1 MADHYDLV
9 VIGGGP
15 GGAALA
21 HRLTAMDTRI
31 LLIERCDHLPRSH
44 TNWDA
49 KAVFVDMIY
58 QARETW
64 YGASGK
70 AFHSGIHR
78 LLGGNSKVHGAALFR
93 LRERDFDEKRHK
105 DGIPPA
111 WPLKR
116 IYYNSDAVM
125 LDVGKVN
132 LEAAKRLKRKLE
144 RLLAVVGA
152 HPVPL
157 NRRLTSARTS
167 LSAARRTRPIRHGS
181 AWNP

>member
-1 MADHYDLV
+1 MAGHYELI

-15 GGAALA
+15 GGVSLA
-21 HRLTAMDTRI
+21 HGLAATDTRI
-31 LLIERCDHLPRSH
+31 LLIERGDCLPRSH

-49 KAVFVDMIY
+49 KAVFVDTIH

-64 YGASGK
+64 YGANGMV
-70 AFHSGIHR
+70 FHSGMHR
-78 LLGGNSKVHGAALFR
+78 FMGGNSQVYGAALFR

-116 IYYNSDAVM
+116 IYYNSDSVM
-125 LDVGKVN
+125 LDLRKVN

-144 RLLAVVGA
+144 GLLAVVGA

-167 LSAARRTRPIRHGS
+167 LSAARRTRRTRHGA